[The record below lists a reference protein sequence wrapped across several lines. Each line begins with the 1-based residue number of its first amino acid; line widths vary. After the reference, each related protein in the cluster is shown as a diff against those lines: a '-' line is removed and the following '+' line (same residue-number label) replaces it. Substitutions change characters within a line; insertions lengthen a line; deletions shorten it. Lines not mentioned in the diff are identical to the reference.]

1 MWHSRLGCAN
11 PGGTGFPACTGA
23 FGQSIIHL
31 IGLHMKK
38 DQILDHLFRLVYVV
52 RNAACNE
59 ALSRYKDDFNQ
70 NYWILIYNNF
80 LDIAVMEWCKIF
92 GSNKEPT
99 HWKTLVDDHD
109 IFRQNL
115 LKALNIDD
123 AAWKSYWMGMKDY
136 RDTQVAHH
144 QYNPNITHYPNL
156 NIALESSF
164 YYYNWLISKL
174 RSLAISSFPDDLKDY
189 YSRFVDQALNFAD
202 VSFQATKDI
211 KERVF

>member
-1 MWHSRLGCAN
+1 MN
-11 PGGTGFPACTGA
+11 
-23 FGQSIIHL
+23 
-31 IGLHMKK
+31 K

-52 RNAACNE
+52 RKAGCNE
-59 ALSRYKDDFNQ
+59 ALSRYKNNFNQ

-92 GSNKEPT
+92 GSYKEPT
-99 HWKTLVDDHD
+99 HWKTVVDDHD

-123 AAWKSYWMGMKDY
+123 AAWKSYWMSMKDY
-136 RDTQVAHH
+136 RDIQVAHH
-144 QYNPNITHYPNL
+144 QYNPNVTHYPNL

-174 RSLAISSFPDDLKDY
+174 RSLGIHSFPDDLKDY